1 MPPRTTTRPHPPRP
15 AQDRPAPALLATARA
30 AAVRTAATRPAAVLL
45 AGYLAELLFRLVLVR
60 SMSFPSVHPDEDS
73 YLALARVL
81 AGGSATE
88 IPVGVVVPGGYPLLI
103 SPALRLAD
111 DPATAYHLVMGVN
124 AAVNALV
131 FPLAYVA
138 LRRLGLNRRRSYAF
152 GAATALLPP
161 VVFYSQFVMTDAVLP
176 VLVLAWLLCLHGWLA
191 DGPLRRRT
199 WHAVGAGASAGC
211 AMAVHDRGG
220 VVVALT
226 AAVLL
231 GVLLLRRAPWRAT
244 APGLAALG
252 LGVLGAE
259 LLSAWL
265 HAQFTVPDSDVGGSL
280 WKGLTD
286 PAITLQTLARAAGQV
301 WYFIASTWGIGGL
314 AVVACLGAVFD
325 RRPPRAL
332 RITGGVLVALLF
344 GTALAASAAL
354 PLDGR
359 VDDWVYARYTS
370 YLVPAAFVAGVA
382 VLAGYGRRALVRTAA
397 VAAGLVLLLAGVV
410 ALEAGERL
418 HTSMF
423 IPWTLPDVSFLA
435 ADWGRID
442 LPRTCAAVVFAL
454 GTAVLVRNSGGA
466 GCSGRSA
473 YRWRCSPPSRP
484 RRSPRRS
491 PGRTRWGARAW
502 RPASPA
508 PPGSPRTTT
517 WCSPGMSTG
526 RCAPPRPSRSTAVG
540 SGSVTPAGSPSR
552 RRRTSWSSRCPG
564 RGGRR
569 RPTGLGTPPTGT
581 SSGSTPGRTGPSGT
595 GVERAPDARER
606 AGTDDP
612 TPDRRRAHPGR

>member
-30 AAVRTAATRPAAVLL
+30 AAARTAATRPAAVLL

-131 FPLAYVA
+131 FPLAHVA

-152 GAATALLPP
+152 AAATALLPP

-191 DGPLRRRT
+191 DGPLRRRA

-231 GVLLLRRAPWRAT
+231 GVLLLRRAPRRAT
-244 APGLAALG
+244 AAGLAALG

-286 PAITLQTLARAAGQV
+286 PAIALQTLARAAGQV

-325 RRPPRAL
+325 RRPPREL

-397 VAAGLVLLLAGVV
+397 VAAGLVLLLAGIV
-410 ALEAGERL
+410 ALAAGERL

-454 GTAVLVRNSGGA
+454 GTVVLVRNSGGRRVLGALGVSLALFAAFATSTITAQVARPHAVGREGLATGFTRASGITADDNVVFAWDVDWSLRATQTFEIYRGRVWFRDPRWQPVPAEANVMVLPLPEA
-466 GCSGRSA
+466 GRPPEA
-473 YRWRCSPPSRP
+473 YW
-484 RRSPRRS
+484 
-491 PGRTRWGARAW
+491 PGR
-502 RPASPA
+502 PAD
-508 PPGSPRTTT
+508 
-517 WCSPGMSTG
+517 WY
-526 RCAPPRPSRSTAVG
+526 
-540 SGSVTPAGSPSR
+540 
-552 RRRTSWSSRCPG
+552 
-564 RGGRR
+564 
-569 RPTGLGTPPTGT
+569 
-581 SSGSTPGRTGPSGT
+581 
-595 GVERAPDARER
+595 VERFDAGQNW
-606 AGTDDP
+606 AVWH
-612 TPDRRRAHPGR
+612 RR

>member
-131 FPLAYVA
+131 LPLAYVA

-244 APGLAALG
+244 AAGLAALG

-286 PAITLQTLARAAGQV
+286 PAIALQTLARAAGQV

-370 YLVPAAFVAGVA
+370 CLVPSAFVAGVA
-382 VLAGYGRRALVRTAA
+382 VLAGHGRRALVRTAA
-397 VAAGLVLLLAGVV
+397 VAAGLVPLLAGVV

-454 GTAVLVRNSGGA
+454 GTVVLVRNSGGRRVLGA
-466 GCSGRSA
+466 LGVSLALFAAFATSTITA
-473 YRWRCSPPSRP
+473 QVARP
-484 RRSPRRS
+484 H
-491 PGRTRWGARAW
+491 
-502 RPASPA
+502 
-508 PPGSPRTTT
+508 
-517 WCSPGMSTG
+517 
-526 RCAPPRPSRSTAVG
+526 AVG
-540 SGSVTPAGSPSR
+540 REGLATGFTRASGITADDNVVFAWDVDWALRATQTFEVYRGRVWFRDPRWQPVPAEANVMVLPLPEAGRPPEAY
-552 RRRTSWSSRCPG
+552 WPG
-564 RGGRR
+564 H
-569 RPTGLGTPPTGT
+569 PADWY
-581 SSGSTPGRTGPSGT
+581 
-595 GVERAPDARER
+595 VERFDAGQNW
-606 AGTDDP
+606 AVWH
-612 TPDRRRAHPGR
+612 RR

>member
-1 MPPRTTTRPHPPRP
+1 PRP

-454 GTAVLVRNSGGA
+454 GTAVLVRNSGGRRVLGA
-466 GCSGRSA
+466 LGVSLALFAAFATSTITA
-473 YRWRCSPPSRP
+473 QVARP
-484 RRSPRRS
+484 H
-491 PGRTRWGARAW
+491 
-502 RPASPA
+502 
-508 PPGSPRTTT
+508 
-517 WCSPGMSTG
+517 
-526 RCAPPRPSRSTAVG
+526 AVG
-540 SGSVTPAGSPSR
+540 REGLATGFTRASGITADDNVVFAWDVDWSLRAAQTFEVYRGRVWFRDPRWQPVPAEANVMVLPL
-552 RRRTSWSSRCPG
+552 PG
-564 RGGRR
+564 AGR
-569 RPTGLGTPPTGT
+569 PPEAYW
-581 SSGSTPGRTGPSGT
+581 PGHPADWY
-595 GVERAPDARER
+595 VERFDAGQNW
-606 AGTDDP
+606 AVWH
-612 TPDRRRAHPGR
+612 RR